1 MSSTKNNIFKFKHF
15 AVDQTDC
22 AMKVNTDG
30 VLLGV
35 LANAVSPKNILD
47 IGTGTG
53 VIALILAQRF
63 SSAKIT
69 AVEID
74 EKAAC
79 TASNNFESS
88 IFIARLQ
95 LFHSSFEDYFQKNRG
110 NKFDLIISNPPFFI
124 DSLRSDNV
132 LKGIARHTNRV
143 FFENMLRDSANNLE
157 SQGELILIVPVTIS
171 GLIQKLSL
179 SFGLYLQKKI
189 SICSFS
195 NSLPHREILTFGRIA
210 SDLEITRFCIYSQP
224 KIYSEEYKHHLK
236 DFLII
241 F

>member
-1 MSSTKNNIFKFKHF
+1 MSSTKNNIFRFKQF
-15 AVDQTDC
+15 EVDQTGC

-35 LANAVSPKNILD
+35 LTNAVSPKNVLD

-74 EKAAC
+74 EKSAC
-79 TASNNFESS
+79 TASNNFANSM
-88 IFIARLQ
+88 FNARLQ
-95 LFHSSFEDYFQKNRG
+95 LFHSSFEDYFQKNSG
-110 NKFDLIISNPPFFI
+110 KKFDLIISNPPFFI
-124 DSLRSDNV
+124 DSLRSDDV
-132 LKGIARHTNRV
+132 LKGIARHTDQV

-157 SQGELILIVPVTIS
+157 SQGELVLIVPVTIS

-179 SFGLYLQKKI
+179 SFGLYLQKKT

-195 NSLPHREILTFGRIA
+195 DSLPHREILTFGCID

-224 KIYSEEYKHHLK
+224 KIYSEEYKDYLK
-236 DFLII
+236 DFLTI